1 MSDFRKLLVWRKAHV
16 LALRVDRVAGTLQ
29 RPTDASLKNQMTRA
43 AMSIP
48 TNIVEGSSQET
59 RKDFKRFLRYASNSA
74 TELEYHLLL
83 ARDKGAITTGDYANL
98 SARTVEVRK
107 MLIGLMKRVEQTL

>member
-1 MSDFRKLLVWRKAHV
+1 
-16 LALRVDRVAGTLQ
+16 
-29 RPTDASLKNQMTRA
+29 
-43 AMSIP
+43 MSIP
-48 TNIVEGSSQET
+48 TNIVEGSSQES

-83 ARDKGAITTGDYANL
+83 ARDKGAINPSDYANL

>member
-1 MSDFRKLLVWRKAHV
+1 
-16 LALRVDRVAGTLQ
+16 
-29 RPTDASLKNQMTRA
+29 
-43 AMSIP
+43 MSIP
-48 TNIVEGSSQET
+48 TNIVEGSSQEN

-83 ARDKGAITTGDYANL
+83 ARDKGAINAGDYANL